1 MRNSF
6 ASLQQMAAIKKLSAL
21 CRAYDDSNE
30 ELEIS
35 VPVCLNK
42 CDGGEDIFP
51 HNEWRLVMRS
61 DEIEP
66 A

>member
-1 MRNSF
+1 
-6 ASLQQMAAIKKLSAL
+6 MAAIKKLSAL

-35 VPVCLNK
+35 VPACLNK